1 MLFMIFGTQPL
12 RLVSLA
18 VPCDSTRMK
27 ARGAEVV
34 VVVNPTKV
42 DLADVREVLKDA
54 AAAAGVEAPTLVETT
69 EDDPGFGQTREA
81 VRQGAGLVC
90 ALGGDGTVR
99 AVAQELVGTGVALGL
114 LPGGTGNLLARN
126 LGLPVDSLAEAA
138 AAAFSGQDRT
148 IDVGW
153 LVVDPDESQRAG
165 DLGTG
170 ADNVHCFTVMAG
182 VGFDAQ
188 IMNDA
193 PEGVKDKAGWAAY
206 VASGGTHLNDDP
218 FALDLVVDGH
228 TVADGQARMVVVGNC
243 GELTGGMVLLPDAEV
258 DDGRLDVATVSPE
271 SLAEWIGVAS
281 RVLADRGDGPSL
293 QRDRGRDVSVRVDP
307 PQLCEVDGDVLTE
320 AAWLRFAV
328 QPAGLVVRVERDS
341 A

>member
-1 MLFMIFGTQPL
+1 
-12 RLVSLA
+12 
-18 VPCDSTRMK
+18 
-27 ARGAEVV
+27 
-34 VVVNPTKV
+34 VVNPTKV
-42 DLADVREVLKDA
+42 DLADVRDVLQDA
-54 AAAAGVEAPTLVETT
+54 ATAAGVQAPTLVETT

-81 VRQGAGLVC
+81 VRAGAGLVC

-99 AVAQELVGTGVALGL
+99 AVAQELVATGVAMGL

-126 LGLPVDSLAEAA
+126 LGLPIDSLAAAA
-138 AAAFSGQDRT
+138 AAAFSGRDRT

-165 DLGTG
+165 DLRTD

-193 PEGVKDKAGWAAY
+193 PEGLKDKAGWAAY
-206 VASGGTHLNDDP
+206 VASGGKHLTDDP
-218 FALDLVVDGH
+218 FALDLVVDER
-228 TVADGQARMVVVGNC
+228 TAAAGQARTVVVGNC
-243 GELTGGMVLLPDAEV
+243 GELTGGMVLLPEAEV
-258 DDGRLDVATVSPE
+258 DDARLDVATVSPE
-271 SLAEWIGVAS
+271 SLTEWIGLTS
-281 RVLADRGDGPSL
+281 RVLTNRGEGPSL
-293 QRDRGRDVSVRVDP
+293 QRDRGGDITVRVDP

-320 AAWLRFAV
+320 ARRLRFTV
-328 QPAGLVVRVERDS
+328 QPGCLVVRVGRDS